1 MTGTIAPALPT
12 RRTQSQSKIAGGAAT
27 VIAPNN

>member
-12 RRTQSQSKIAGGAAT
+12 SRTQAPSRIAGGAAT